1 MVDFGGRLDLR
12 TICANL
18 SRHCGGAMPYSL
30 GGVTFQS
37 KDKIKKHVQ
46 SVIKSLNIGDTITDQ
61 VLHELLTYHPEW
73 NEKSKGLKRL
83 YLGRIYVAH
92 ARVYSTNVLI
102 ERDDCPG
109 GMDISWNYC
118 IKDCLNRNPL
128 SADLLIGDHIIKV
141 KAAAR
146 GAILEQIEPYRS
158 KSMHV
163 DHCYPRTFSRLLFLF
178 MKLHKL
184 KFSDIEIESVDGVA
198 GGVKWK
204 DKLMIEL
211 WQRFHARLAKLRV
224 LTPDEN
230 QKQFVYPINWSKVK

>member
-1 MVDFGGRLDLR
+1 MGRLDLR
-12 TICANL
+12 TNCAKV
-18 SRHCGGAMPYSL
+18 SRHRADAMPYSL

-46 SVIKSLNIGDTITDQ
+46 SVIKSHCIGDTIIDP
-61 VLHELLTYHPEW
+61 VLKDLLTYHPEW
-73 NEKSKGLKRL
+73 SEKSKGLKRL

-128 SADLLIGDHIIKV
+128 NPDLLIDDHISQV

-146 GAILEQIEPYRS
+146 GAILEQIEPYRL
-158 KSMHV
+158 KGMHV
-163 DHCYPRTFSRLLFLF
+163 DHSYPRTFSRLLFLF
-178 MKLHKL
+178 MKLNGL
-184 KFSDIEIESVDGVA
+184 KFSQIEIESIDGISGGVA
-198 GGVKWK
+198 WK
-204 DKLMIEL
+204 DKSLVKL
-211 WQRFHARLAKLRV
+211 WQAFHNRLARLRV
-224 LTPDEN
+224 LTPEQN
-230 QKQFVYPINWSKVK
+230 QKQPTYPIDWSKVK

>member
-1 MVDFGGRLDLR
+1 
-12 TICANL
+12 
-18 SRHCGGAMPYSL
+18 MPYSL

-46 SVIKSLNIGDTITDQ
+46 SVIKSHNIGDTITDK

-73 NEKSKGLKRL
+73 FEKSKGLKRL

-102 ERDDCPG
+102 ERDDCPD

-128 SADLLIGDHIIKV
+128 SPDLLLDDHIIKV

-146 GAILEQIEPYRS
+146 GAILEQTEPYRS
-158 KSMHV
+158 KGMHV

-178 MKLHKL
+178 MKLHCL
-184 KFSDIEIESVDGVA
+184 KFSQIEIESVDGIS
-198 GGVKWK
+198 GGVAWK
-204 DKLMIEL
+204 DKSIIEQ
-211 WQRFHARLAKLRV
+211 WQAFHLRLAKLRV
-224 LTPDEN
+224 LTPNEN
-230 QKQFVYPINWSKVK
+230 QKQPVYPINWSKVK

>member
-1 MVDFGGRLDLR
+1 MDLVGRLDLR
-12 TICANL
+12 TNCAKV
-18 SRHCGGAMPYSL
+18 SRPRDSAMPYRL
-30 GGVTFQS
+30 GGTTFQS

-46 SVIKSLNIGDTITDQ
+46 SVIKSHAVGDTVDDP
-61 VLHELLTYHPEW
+61 VLNDLLTYHPEW

-102 ERDDCPG
+102 ERDDCPD

-128 SADLLIGDHIIKV
+128 SPDLLLDDHIIKV

-146 GAILEQIEPYRS
+146 GAILEQIEPYRL
-158 KSMHV
+158 KGMHV

-178 MKLHKL
+178 MKLYKL
-184 KFSDIEIESVDGVA
+184 NFAHIEIESVDGVA

-204 DKLMIEL
+204 DKLLVEL
-211 WQRFHARLAKLRV
+211 WQGFHARFAKLRV

-230 QKQFVYPINWSKVK
+230 QKQPVYPINWSKVK